1 MITNLRRPMIALSI
15 AIYLCCIMT
24 SPALAGMVGTVASDL
39 DAGKA
44 RAEEL
49 ARIQRFLETQI
60 VKEKLGAYGLTPD
73 EINQRMEG
81 LSDEQMHMLAQ
92 ASDRILAGGDAGE
105 AVVAVLLIILIII
118 LIVYLMD
125 KRIVI
130 K

>member
-1 MITNLRRPMIALSI
+1 MITNLRMPMIALSI

-24 SPALAGMVGTVASDL
+24 SPALAAMMGAVASDP

-49 ARIQRFLETQI
+49 ARIQRALETQI

-73 EINQRMEG
+73 EVSQRMEG
-81 LSDEQMHMLAQ
+81 LSDEQVHMLAQ
-92 ASDRILAGGDAGE
+92 ASDRILAGGNGGE

-125 KRIVI
+125 KRIII

>member
-1 MITNLRRPMIALSI
+1 MIALSI

-39 DAGKA
+39 DEGKA

-49 ARIQRFLETQI
+49 TRIQRFLETQI
-60 VKEKLGAYGLTPD
+60 VKEKLRAYGLTPD

-81 LSDEQMHMLAQ
+81 LSDEQVHMLAQ

-105 AVVAVLLIILIII
+105 AIVAVLLIILIII